1 MQKAL
6 SGISSVQ
13 FIIYIQ
19 EKKKNT
25 QVVENQHFVRF
36 LRGVLLDSYKPYPQ
50 QIYTLQAPGFRLSIQ
65 PLNTAKKN
73 INARYEPKNILKKIR
88 LKPWHN
94 ETGYQ
99 YNVKISE

>member
-65 PLNTAKKN
+65 PLNTAKKTLMLAMN
-73 INARYEPKNILKKIR
+73 LKIFLRK
-88 LKPWHN
+88 L
-94 ETGYQ
+94 G
-99 YNVKISE
+99 